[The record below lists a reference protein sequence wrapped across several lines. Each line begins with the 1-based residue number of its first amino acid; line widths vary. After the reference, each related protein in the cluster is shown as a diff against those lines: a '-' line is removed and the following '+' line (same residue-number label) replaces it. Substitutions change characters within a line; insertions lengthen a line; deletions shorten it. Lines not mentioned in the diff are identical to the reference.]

1 VDDGVHQHFYG
12 GPFGC
17 GCPVSVKMGS
27 FSRINALR
35 RQDYIEEASSN
46 QAPFNQAWNSF
57 KCSSYGEN
65 CWKSRCCKD
74 QDRTCYA
81 KDRGFA
87 ECRLNCMPGIDVLES
102 PKLQTPWS
110 CAVVKKHSV
119 CSKVGHNCTKTKC
132 CQDPDMRCYY
142 KDPGWAECKLN
153 CTAGINPDEPKHLQ
167 APWSCVVAGS
177 NLNIDPV
184 PAVETSSTTPRP
196 DSAVVASQTCTRIYG
211 NCRER
216 ECCGNTSKP
225 VDCYQRDESW
235 SECRESCPDDTD
247 WACSRVVNL
256 ADKAASTTV
265 PVSQSLS
272 GGSSNVTDA
281 SPSLY
286 CFSLMMP
293 FGYEVSLIRTQLAK
307 GASIFSCNAW
317 DVISNESVVLS
328 PGPPSIIRTEVMP
341 GNMVCKFGGPYDT
354 ALNSEI
360 FWRVWVKVFELK
372 RFVEYDWSVKM
383 DPDAVWLP
391 NRLLMHVVD
400 REPASLVY
408 LNNCDEGLHGPIEV
422 ISKGG
427 MKAFDL
433 GKQHCHDL
441 LIKEWMTYGEDVWV
455 RRCMGL
461 LSVARIDDYML
472 LREKACKP
480 FKDPMPCDTQAVAF
494 HPLKSPAR
502 YFACLDQ
509 ANYAQEGKPKK
520 DKPKG

>member
-1 VDDGVHQHFYG
+1 M
-12 GPFGC
+12 
-17 GCPVSVKMGS
+17 VSISISMAGLLAAAALS
-27 FSRINALR
+27 LSRWGHSSRINALR

-211 NCRER
+211 
-216 ECCGNTSKP
+216 
-225 VDCYQRDESW
+225 
-235 SECRESCPDDTD
+235 
-247 WACSRVVNL
+247 
-256 ADKAASTTV
+256 
-265 PVSQSLS
+265 
-272 GGSSNVTDA
+272 

-509 ANYAQEGKPKK
+509 ANYAQE